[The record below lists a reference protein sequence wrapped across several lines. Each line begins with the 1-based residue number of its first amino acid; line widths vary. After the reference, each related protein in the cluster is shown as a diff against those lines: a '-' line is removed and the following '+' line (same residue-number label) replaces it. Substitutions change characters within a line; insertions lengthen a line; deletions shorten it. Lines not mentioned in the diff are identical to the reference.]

1 MSDPEPGAASEI
13 TPEVTGFVKTWAEN
27 ISTILTQAANAT
39 FTLELLAAAPVEKPA
54 ADPHDL
60 KLLVASTGAVRGEMM
75 FNFTASAVVGLGQL
89 GLGEPQ
95 NPSAEFKS
103 EWRDT
108 VLDLFREAGGSTA
121 GTLTDTL
128 GKVQMQTQA
137 CESVSWSPALT
148 GWLGSAPGAPYNF
161 TLEWQLSSALV
172 ASLRSS
178 SNQETAS
185 KETVAQPAN
194 DIPEPDAGPPPKLE
208 LLMDVELDVV
218 LRFGQRSMLLREIL
232 ELDAG
237 SVVDLDRKV
246 SDTVELLVDG
256 RVVARGDVVVVDG
269 NYGLRI
275 LELG

>member
-1 MSDPEPGAASEI
+1 MSDLTPGAVSEMTPEI
-13 TPEVTGFVKTWAEN
+13 TGFIKTWTES
-27 ISTILTQAANAT
+27 ISTILTQAAGAA
-39 FTLELLAAAPVEKPA
+39 FILDPLASAPPEKPA
-54 ADPHDL
+54 ADAHDL
-60 KLLVASTGAVRGEMM
+60 RLLVVSAGAVRGEMT
-75 FNFTASAVVGLGQL
+75 FSFSASAVVGLGQL
-89 GLGEPQ
+89 GLGEAQ

-137 CESVSWSPALT
+137 CESVSWSPALA
-148 GWLGSAPGAPYNF
+148 GWLGSAAGAPYDF
-161 TLEWQLSSALV
+161 TLEWQLSPALV
-172 ASLRSS
+172 ASLRSTNGS
-178 SNQETAS
+178 DA
-185 KETVAQPAN
+185 APQPASATAE
-194 DIPEPDAGPPPKLE
+194 PEAGPPPKLE

-237 SVVDLDRKV
+237 SVIDLDRKV
-246 SDTVELLVDG
+246 SDTAELLVDG
-256 RVVARGDVVVVDG
+256 RVVARGEVVVVDG

-275 LELG
+275 LDLG